1 MDFAQ
6 ELEARISGIEEIIKK
21 YLPKA
26 EGPQKTVIEAMNYA
40 MAAGGKRLR
49 PLLMQET
56 YRLFGGDGEVVEPF
70 MAAIEMVHNYS
81 LIHDDLPALDNDD
94 YRRGRKAT
102 HAVYGETIG
111 ILAGDGLLNYAF
123 ETAAK
128 AFSMEVSDRTA
139 RAMKILAD
147 KAGIYGI
154 VGGQCADVEAE
165 GHEIS
170 FEILKFIDEAKT
182 AALIEAAM
190 MIGAVLA
197 GADDAQLSSV
207 EQAASDIG
215 IAFQIQD
222 DILDETSSTEVL
234 GKPVGSDEKNHKNTW
249 VSRMGLAASRAEV
262 DRLSL
267 EAESLLS
274 SLPGSNAF
282 LLDLVASLTRRVK

>member
-197 GADDAQLSSV
+197 GADDAQLFSV